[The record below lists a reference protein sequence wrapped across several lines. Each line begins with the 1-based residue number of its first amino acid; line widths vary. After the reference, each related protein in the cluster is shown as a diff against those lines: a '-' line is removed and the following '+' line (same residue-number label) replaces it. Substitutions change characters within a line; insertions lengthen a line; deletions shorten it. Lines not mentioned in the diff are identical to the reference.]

1 MIPLRLLLVVAF
13 GPLVAAHALA
23 EPESDNTQ
31 VVFNF
36 TFYLDQLGEPDL
48 RKSCSREI
56 QTIRLIANAQSKSA
70 WSVRVERTTSLVSVH
85 FSQGNTLST
94 PTLSSQTVD
103 ESIWTDLERIL
114 DAENIP
120 GIPKNADTW
129 IPDDTIASIETC
141 LGGRYDVIQR
151 QFWHLETKELVSA
164 LQSLRPRE

>member
-1 MIPLRLLLVVAF
+1 MIPVKLLLVVLF

-23 EPESDNTQ
+23 EPKSDNIQ

-48 RKSCSREI
+48 RKSCSKETE
-56 QTIRLIANAQSKSA
+56 TIRLIANAASKSA
-70 WSVRVERTTSLVSVH
+70 WSVRVERTTSLVSVY

-103 ESIWTDLERIL
+103 ESVWTGLEQIL
-114 DAENIP
+114 DAENFHE
-120 GIPKNADTW
+120 IPKTTDTW

-141 LGGRYDVIQR
+141 FGGRYDVIQR
-151 QFWHLETKELVSA
+151 QFWHPETKELVSA
-164 LQSLRPRE
+164 LESLRPRE

>member
-48 RKSCSREI
+48 RKSCSKEI
-56 QTIRLIANAQSKSA
+56 QTIRLIANAHSKSA
-70 WSVRVERTTSLVSVH
+70 WSVRVERTTNLVSVH
-85 FSQGNTLST
+85 FSQGHTLST
-94 PTLSSQTVD
+94 PMLSNEIVD
-103 ESIWTDLERIL
+103 ESVWTGLVQILES
-114 DAENIP
+114 DNIG
-120 GIPKNADTW
+120 GIPKESDTW

-141 LGGRYDVIQR
+141 LDGRYDVIQR
-151 QFWHLETKELVSA
+151 QFWHPETKELVSR
-164 LQSLRPRE
+164 LQSLRPGD

>member
-1 MIPLRLLLVVAF
+1 MIPLKLLLVVAF

-23 EPESDNTQ
+23 EPESDNMR

-36 TFYLDQLGEPDL
+36 TFYLEQLGEPDL
-48 RKSCSREI
+48 RKSCSKEI
-56 QTIRLIANAQSKSA
+56 QTIRLIANAASKSA
-70 WSVRVERTTSLVSVH
+70 WSVRVERTASLVSVH

-103 ESIWTDLERIL
+103 ESVWTGLEQIL
-114 DAENIP
+114 DAENIH
-120 GIPKNADTW
+120 GIPKTTDTW

-151 QFWHLETKELVSA
+151 QFWHPETKELVSA